1 MAQSADPGIR
11 TWLFD
16 LDGTLVA
23 SVERFHAA
31 YCAALGD
38 IGRPGVGEPTFLT
51 RYRSGELATSLSLA
65 PDAADAF
72 WRRLMEFFV
81 ARGDLASLLPG
92 AAEALAQ
99 LAARGDRIA
108 LVTGRA
114 ASEEAVRDE
123 LRGHGLD
130 SYFASVATLGEL
142 SGLRLTANGT
152 VTKTRLF
159 ELTCAELEVEPAAA
173 ALVTDWPVEL
183 DEGLE
188 FGFGT
193 CVGVLTGGYRRE
205 DFPAHPRVRT
215 VADLTEFAD
224 LLAST
229 EGVPA

>member
-1 MAQSADPGIR
+1 MAQSADPGTR

-31 YCAALGD
+31 YCAALGA
-38 IGRPGVGEPTFLT
+38 IGRPEVDEPTFLA
-51 RYRSGELATSLSLA
+51 RYRSGELATSLSLPA
-65 PDAADAF
+65 DAADGF

-92 AAEALAQ
+92 ADEALAQ

-130 SYFASVATLGEL
+130 SYFASVVTLGEL
-142 SGLRLTANGT
+142 SGLRLTASGA
-152 VTKTRLF
+152 VTKIRLF
-159 ELTCAELEVEPAAA
+159 ERACAELEIEPAAA

-205 DFPAHPRVRT
+205 DFPADPRVRT
-215 VADLTEFAD
+215 VADLTEFAH
-224 LLAST
+224 LLASM